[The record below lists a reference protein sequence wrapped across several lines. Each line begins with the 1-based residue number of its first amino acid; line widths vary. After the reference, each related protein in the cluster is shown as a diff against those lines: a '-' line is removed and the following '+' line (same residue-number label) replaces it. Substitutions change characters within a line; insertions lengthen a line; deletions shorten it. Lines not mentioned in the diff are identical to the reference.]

1 MLESQF
7 QDRCVCVSTPVLEL
21 TMSWINEVKMAKIN
35 RRSFDVA
42 SIGGKSFPDF
52 EVLDARIA
60 SALSRIISTSKY
72 NRFLRGRPIAYMKND
87 HIQAT
92 GACDAARGLSDLFS
106 ICLQNVD
113 VQNFGTRC
121 DHISLGTSETPQ

>member
-1 MLESQF
+1 MTFNVGESIS
-7 QDRCVCVSTPVLEL
+7 RPMCVCVSTPILEL
-21 TMSWINEVKMAKIN
+21 TMSWIKNS

-42 SIGGKSFPDF
+42 SFGGKSFPDF

-113 VQNFGTRC
+113 VQNFGARC